1 MLNPRAGFPF
11 LAIGCAFIALGASG
25 RRAFFGA
32 GIVFLILGIVL
43 LKRGARR

>member
-1 MLNPRAGFPF
+1 MTSQRAGFPF
-11 LAIGCAFIALGASG
+11 IALGLAFIALGVSG
-25 RRAFFGA
+25 SRSFFGV